1 MNKDTCK
8 ITILPQNK
16 IVNSSKGANLLQE
29 LIEAGIHISASCGG
43 QGTCGKCKV
52 IIMEGEYNAS
62 ATPFLSKREV
72 GQGFALACLTL
83 IEGDIKIFIPPQ
95 SLGIG
100 KKIITASAG
109 DIVQERWALGAWE
122 IKPRTKSI
130 HLKLL
135 PPSLAD
141 NRSDLERLRTALA
154 KTGLEARNIFCRLPL
169 LRELSSHLRE
179 NNWEV
184 TVIVMEN
191 CDGTEIIDLNG
202 TSDGLN
208 HYGLA
213 IDVGTTTIVVYL
225 INLHNG
231 KVADTDSD
239 YNAQIRCG
247 EDIIS
252 RIVYA
257 REETKLKELNDLVIS
272 TINGMI
278 DRILGRS
285 NIPASRIDNVMV
297 VGNATMLHL
306 LLGINPQYIRKDPYI
321 TTFSTISNIRGSD
334 LGINVNPNAYL
345 STLPSISSYVGA
357 DIAAGVLATGIYK
370 MDRLCVFIDI
380 GTNGEMVVGNKDWL
394 VAASCSAGPAFEGG
408 EVKFGMRATSGAIE
422 NVKIDP
428 NTLKPTFRTV
438 NNEKAIGICGSGIL
452 DSLSEMF
459 VTGILDRNGKIRKE
473 FEHERIRASDDGTEY
488 VLSWASENGIDEDI
502 VITDVDINNIIRAKA
517 AVYAALRVL
526 LSEIGYSIDQ
536 IEHFMIAGGFGHCIT
551 IENAI
556 ILGLL
561 PDLPV
566 KRFRYLGNSTIVGAH
581 LALISGDLKNE
592 IETICQ
598 GITYIELSNS
608 TKFMDE
614 YLSALFLPHTDLT
627 LFPMVKKIFSA

>member
-1 MNKDTCK
+1 MDKDECH

-16 IVNSSKGANLLQE
+16 IINSSKGANLLQE
-29 LIEAGIHISASCGG
+29 LIEAGIHVSASCGG

-52 IIMEGEYNAS
+52 IIMEGKYNAG
-62 ATPFLSKREV
+62 ATPFLSKREI

-83 IEGDIKIFIPPQ
+83 IEGDMRIFIPPQ
-95 SLGIG
+95 SMGIG
-100 KKIITASAG
+100 KKVITASAG
-109 DIVQERWALGAWE
+109 NLVQERWALGAWE
-122 IKPRTKSI
+122 IKPTTRSI
-130 HLKLL
+130 YIKLP
-135 PPSLAD
+135 PPSLVD
-141 NRSDLERLRTALA
+141 NRSDLDRVRAAIA
-154 KTGLEARNIFCRLPL
+154 KTGASGTNIFCGLPL
-169 LRELSSHLRE
+169 LRKLSSYLRE
-179 NNWEV
+179 NKWEV
-184 TVIVMEN
+184 TVTVIESCEGM
-191 CDGTEIIDLNG
+191 EIIDLNG
-202 TSDGLN
+202 GSDGLN

-231 KVADTDSD
+231 QVSDTDSD

-257 REETKLKELNDLVIS
+257 REEKGLNELNDLVIN

-278 DRILGRS
+278 ERILKRS
-285 NIPASRIDNVMV
+285 NIPASRIDNLMV
-297 VGNATMLHL
+297 VGNATMIHL
-306 LLGINPQYIRKDPYI
+306 LLGINPQYIRREPYI
-321 TTFSTISNIRGSD
+321 PTFSTISNVRGSE

-345 STLPSISSYVGA
+345 FTLPSISSYVGS

-370 MDRLCVFIDI
+370 MDALSVFIDI

-394 VAASCSAGPAFEGG
+394 VAGSCSAGPAFEGG

-422 NVKIDP
+422 SVKIDP
-428 NTLKPTFRTV
+428 NTLTPTFRTV
-438 NNEKAIGICGSGIL
+438 HKEKAMGICGSGIL
-452 DSLSEMF
+452 DCLSEMF
-459 VTGILDRNGKIRKE
+459 VTGILERNGKIRKE
-473 FEHERIRASDDGTEY
+473 LDHERIRPSDDGMEY
-488 VLSWASENGIDEDI
+488 ILSWASENGIGQDI

-526 LSEIGYSIDQ
+526 LNEIGYSIDQ
-536 IEHFMIAGGFGHCIT
+536 IQHFMIAGGFGHCIT

-556 ILGLL
+556 IIGLL

-566 KRFRYLGNSTIVGAH
+566 ERFRYLGNSTIVGAH

-592 IETICQ
+592 IKNVCQ

-608 TKFMDE
+608 AKFMDE
-614 YLSALFLPHTDLT
+614 YLSALFLPHTDLN
-627 LFPMVKKIFSA
+627 LFPMVKKIVSA